1 MIDGLLYM
9 VQFMPVLAIGFAA
22 AYGFTPITKRLALYW
37 NIVDQ
42 PSARKIHREPIPLL
56 GGVAILGAFLFA
68 TLIFAFFAGTP
79 QYLREFGA
87 VSAGAVWLA
96 MVGYVDDRKGMEPR
110 VKFSAQIIAALLL
123 MLAGIRTQLFAYP
136 ILDYAL
142 TMFWVV
148 GITNAMNLMDNMDGL
163 AAGIAGIAAG
173 SFFILAASQELS
185 LVGSLAAALCGA
197 SFGFLRY
204 NFNPASTFMGDT
216 GSLVIGFILAVLG
229 IKLDFQ
235 TQTKLVSWAIPIL
248 VLGIPILDTSLV
260 TFTRLR
266 EGRSPFQGGQ
276 DHTSHRIASLGFSH
290 RRTVVIMYAAGITL
304 GGLALIISRSS
315 VAVALGVIVSTGLVG
330 TALFIVL
337 ERIYQNSRQRVV

>member
-1 MIDGLLYM
+1 M

-68 TLIFAFFAGTP
+68 SLIFAFFAGTP
-79 QYLREFGA
+79 QYLKEFGA
-87 VSAGAVWLA
+87 VTAGSLWLA
-96 MVGYVDDRKGMEPR
+96 LVGYIDDRNGMNPR
-110 VKFSAQIIAALLL
+110 VKFSAQFVASLVLI
-123 MLAGIRTQLFAYP
+123 LAGIHTQLFEFR
-136 ILDYAL
+136 ILDYLL
-142 TMFWVV
+142 TAFWVV

-173 SFFILAASQELS
+173 SFFILAASQELT

-197 SFGFLRY
+197 SLGFLRY

-216 GSLVIGFILAVLG
+216 GSLMIGFVLAVLG

-235 TQTKLVSWAIPIL
+235 TQTKLVTWAIPIL
-248 VLGIPILDTSLV
+248 VLAIPIFDTTLV

-266 EGRSPFQGGQ
+266 EGRSPFQGGK
-276 DHTSHRIASLGFSH
+276 DHTSHRIASLGFSQRH
-290 RRTVVIMYAAGITL
+290 TVVIMYFAGIVL
-304 GGLALIISRSS
+304 GGMALLISRAS
-315 VAVALGVIVSTGLVG
+315 VSAALAIIAGVGAVGL
-330 TALFIVL
+330 AMFITL
-337 ERIYQNSRQRVV
+337 ERIYEHNKQRAV